1 MREGMKRL
9 ASCFLLIAALLWSQ
23 AGKEALPPPDVADAA
38 YGPHE
43 RHRLDVWRAVSA
55 NPTPLVIYIHGG
67 GFRAGDKRTL
77 PPALLKRLLHSGISV
92 AAINYRFSQH
102 APYPAPMED
111 GARAVQFLRLHA
123 REWNLNPGAF
133 GATGASAG
141 AGIAL
146 WVGFRDDMADPR
158 SAEPVRRES
167 TRLQALAVAGAQ
179 TTYDPREIAR
189 VVGEAAARHPALE
202 PFYGLYGEELKSEKA
217 DRMFREASPI
227 THLTPD
233 DPPVLLLYFEPDK
246 PLPPDAKPGDGIH
259 HPRFGFYLKERM
271 DRLGI
276 ECMLRYPGDGGP
288 PIDLAAEITD
298 FFRRHLL
305 KSAPGAERARPA
317 TGVK

>member
-1 MREGMKRL
+1 MRRVGTRRL
-9 ASCFLLIAALLWSQ
+9 AGLILLAAGLVWAQ
-23 AGKEALPPPDVADAA
+23 TGRQALPPPDVANAA

-43 RHRLDVWRAVSA
+43 RNVLDLWKAPA
-55 NPTPLVIYIHGG
+55 APQPAPLVIYIHGG
-67 GFRAGDKRTL
+67 GFRTGDKRTL
-77 PPALLKRLLHSGISV
+77 PPPLLQRLLENGISV
-92 AAINYRFSQH
+92 AAVNYRFSQH

-111 GARAVQFLRLHA
+111 GARAVQFLRRQA
-123 REWNLNPGAF
+123 AQWNLNPRAF

-158 SAEPVRRES
+158 SPDPVRRQS
-167 TRLQALAVAGAQ
+167 SRLQALAVVAAQ

-189 VVGEAAARHPALE
+189 IVGDAAARHPALE
-202 PFYGLYGEELKSEKA
+202 PFYGLSGEELKSEKA
-217 DRMFREASPI
+217 KRLFADASPA

-233 DPPVLLLYFEPDK
+233 DPPVLLLYFEPDS

-259 HPRFGFYLKERM
+259 HPRFGFYLKEQM

-276 ECMLRYPGDGGP
+276 HCLLRYPGDGRP
-288 PIDLAAEITD
+288 SIDLAAEITE

-305 KSAPGAERARPA
+305 KPTSPSP
-317 TGVK
+317 GVK